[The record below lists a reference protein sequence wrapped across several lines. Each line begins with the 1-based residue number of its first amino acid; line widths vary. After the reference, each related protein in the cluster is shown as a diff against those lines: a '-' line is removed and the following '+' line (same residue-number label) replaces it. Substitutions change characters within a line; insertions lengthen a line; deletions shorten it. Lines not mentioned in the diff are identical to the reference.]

1 MELEGEKCPVGIF
14 RIEYATNKNLI
25 DGILPR
31 REDGRLIWDLKDHT
45 GIYNSVDID
54 NALELG
60 YKIKLIEGYYW
71 EKTENVFDNYINY
84 LYDFKK
90 NAKKGSAQ
98 YTLAK
103 LMMNGLY
110 GKTIQRP
117 ILDENVII
125 RLHEEFIKLHI
136 KFGGVTMRALSDG
149 SFYLTYQDEDKL
161 ASKITKP
168 CYLGSF
174 ILGYSRKIM
183 LDYLQK
189 SNPFFNSN
197 QVEKQLE
204 NSPYYY
210 TGTDSIQIHK
220 RNLNGYRLI
229 TKLVGLVMILVI
241 IVKFFTVG
249 GLRQSYIF

>member
-1 MELEGEKCPVGIF
+1 MKNLFPTGIPRHLKPNFPSVTYYNKLILEGEKCPVGIF
-14 RIEYATNKNLI
+14 RIEYVTNKNLI

-60 YKIKLIEGYYW
+60 YKIKLVEGYYW

-90 NAKKGSAQ
+90 NANKGSAQ

-136 KFGGVTMRALSDG
+136 KFGGVAMRALSDG
-149 SFYLTYQDEDKL
+149 SFYLTYQDKDKL

-183 LDYLQK
+183 
-189 SNPFFNSN
+189 
-197 QVEKQLE
+197 
-204 NSPYYY
+204 
-210 TGTDSIQIHK
+210 
-220 RNLNGYRLI
+220 
-229 TKLVGLVMILVI
+229 
-241 IVKFFTVG
+241 
-249 GLRQSYIF
+249 